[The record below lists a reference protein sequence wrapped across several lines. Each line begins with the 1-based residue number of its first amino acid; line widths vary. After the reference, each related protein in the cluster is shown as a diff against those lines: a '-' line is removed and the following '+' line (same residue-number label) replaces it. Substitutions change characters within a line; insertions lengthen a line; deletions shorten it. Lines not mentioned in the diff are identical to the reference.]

1 MSIARIPPQ
10 TWARIENGFV
20 VEIRTVEAGKPAPW
34 DNARAIR
41 VTGVPCEIG
50 FAADRHGNVAPRAG
64 RYPLRE
70 GEAAYC
76 APCGVPAEPSGSV
89 AIALAA
95 ANVHPEEDAEKL
107 AAEHDQEDASD
118 G

>member
-34 DNARAIR
+34 ENARAIR

-50 FAADRHGNVAPRAG
+50 FAADRHGNVAPCAGRHPLSEGEAGYRAG
-64 RYPLRE
+64 RRKR
-70 GEAAYC
+70 A
-76 APCGVPAEPSGSV
+76 SGRGCRKAGS
-89 AIALAA
+89 
-95 ANVHPEEDAEKL
+95 
-107 AAEHDQEDASD
+107 
-118 G
+118 